1 MSHLTTS
8 LLNKPSPFKS
18 SPFEFPAP
26 RPAHPLSPPDTES
39 EYVGG
44 FMQPHAPAFTSALP
58 PTGLGVELEP
68 PVAPTLQRS
77 TSAGLLQQETLAS
90 RGSRKGSTLAYVNM
104 GIRDTRERPNPP
116 RSKWLV
122 VVIPPAAL
130 SQDHGALGHTLT
142 QGPRARLSQGILMPL
157 FPTVSL
163 ATSI

>member
-1 MSHLTTS
+1 MQAHASTS
-8 LLNKPSPFKS
+8 
-18 SPFEFPAP
+18 
-26 RPAHPLSPPDTES
+26 
-39 EYVGG
+39 
-44 FMQPHAPAFTSALP
+44 TSALP
-58 PTGLGVELEP
+58 PSGLGIELEP

-77 TSAGLLQQETLAS
+77 TSAGLLPQETLAS
-90 RGSRKGSTLAYVNM
+90 RGSRKGSSLAYVNM

-157 FPTVSL
+157 FPTVNSSMAIQQLPCSQYTFTRCMRNLRQLHASSTSL
-163 ATSI
+163 P